1 MRRTIQVMLVGA
13 LVLDVTYWT
22 LWFADRDSIAS
33 VHTQAYYDFENAF
46 PLADAW
52 LGTACLLALV
62 ALRTSRPTALLWLL
76 CAGAAGLYL
85 GCMDLLYDL
94 ENDIFTAGGGGAF
107 EAVIVGVTFVFAV
120 TVLSWSWRHR
130 EELLSGAWPEA

>member
-1 MRRTIQVMLVGA
+1 VAR
-13 LVLDVTYWT
+13 
-22 LWFADRDSIAS
+22 
-33 VHTQAYYDFENAF
+33 
-46 PLADAW
+46 P
-52 LGTACLLALV
+52 ACLLALV
-62 ALRTSRPTALLWLL
+62 ALRRSRPTALLWLL

-107 EAVIVGVTFVFAV
+107 EAVIVAVTFVFAA

-130 EELLSGAWPEA
+130 AELLSGARPEA